1 MLTRTAATE
10 FQLCCVTSAGRPEHS
25 ALVCKD
31 AVDELLLW
39 LLVVRRLAHWR
50 SISQVSQM
58 IGHHSRLDVAAAI
71 RYTTHCWLV
80 HHSLT
85 IDIQLF
91 LSLSL
96 CHCHCHC
103 HCHSLSLPL
112 SVTVTLCYSL
122 SLSMSLS
129 VTVTLPYTA
138 RVSLAYHT
146 SHSVGIMHSII
157 PLIRLLLDRCLRMRP
172 RNLDDSPIRSGIG
185 CVSAACAVSPPPN
198 NSNPSN
204 LQATRH

>member
-1 MLTRTAATE
+1 MHRSLLAGAPLT
-10 FQLCCVTSAGRPEHS
+10 AGW
-25 ALVCKD
+25 C
-31 AVDELLLW
+31 
-39 LLVVRRLAHWR
+39 
-50 SISQVSQM
+50 
-58 IGHHSRLDVAAAI
+58 
-71 RYTTHCWLV
+71 TTHCWLV
-80 HHSLT
+80 HHSLLAGAPLT
-85 IDIQLF
+85 AGWCTTHCWLVHRSLIADTQLF